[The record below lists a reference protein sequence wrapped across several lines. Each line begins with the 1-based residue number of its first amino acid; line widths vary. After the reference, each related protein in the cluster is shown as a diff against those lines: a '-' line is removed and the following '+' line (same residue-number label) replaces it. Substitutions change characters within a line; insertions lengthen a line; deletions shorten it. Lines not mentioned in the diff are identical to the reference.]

1 MIYTMYTSNN
11 NNYKDI
17 LSFMNYCVSCLKNS
31 DKTESILS
39 EILKIF
45 KADEAVFLSPNG
57 SYDGVNLAS
66 SFARCKDKSY
76 LLKYADCFWRYDPL
90 YYTQFCTT
98 SDNLVFKTDD
108 IIPYSQMVELDY
120 YKSFL
125 RPQNLL
131 SELIIRLYSGG
142 STFGAISLQRYQGHS
157 CFETKDV
164 LKASLLVPYLVN
176 IFEIADEI
184 ANINKERILL
194 EQWMEFHSE
203 GIILLDSEI
212 TPIYM
217 NLKARHFCQ
226 LLKGIY
232 EKSSFNVMNT
242 ETVLPRVIVQDCKKL
257 PLQNEAS
264 IPLSNHNN
272 RIVGIK
278 NKTRYYLQYFPVVLS
293 SAVQTVPYYVVLL
306 SELTRY
312 NRSTEEILTEQQK
325 LSQREED
332 IARYV
337 SLGLTNK
344 QIAEKLFIS
353 PYTVQ
358 NHLKNIFQ
366 KTGLDSRTKLA
377 NLMKYPNNLSF

>member
-1 MIYTMYTSNN
+1 MVYNMYTSNN
-11 NNYKDI
+11 NDYSDI
-17 LSFMNYCVSCLKNS
+17 LSFINYCISCLNNS

-57 SYDGVNLAS
+57 SYDGVNLAG
-66 SFARCKDKSY
+66 SFARCKDNSY

-125 RPQNLL
+125 KPQNLL

-142 STFGAISLQRYQGHS
+142 STFGAISLQRYQEHS

-176 IFEIADEI
+176 IFEIADGI

-194 EQWMEFHSE
+194 ERWMESHLG

-212 TPIYM
+212 RPIYI
-217 NLKARHFCQ
+217 NIKARHFCQ
-226 LLKGIY
+226 LLKGID
-232 EKSSFNVMNT
+232 EKSPFNVMNM
-242 ETVLPRVIVQDCKKL
+242 ETVLPRIIVQDCKKL
-257 PLQNEAS
+257 ALSNEAS
-264 IPLSNHNN
+264 IPLPSHNN

-278 NKTRYYLQYFPVVLS
+278 NKTRYYLQYFPVALS
-293 SAVQTVPYYVVLL
+293 SAEQTAPDFVVLL
-306 SELTRY
+306 SELTRD
-312 NRSTEEILTEQQK
+312 NRSAEEILTEQQK

-332 IARYV
+332 ISRYV

-377 NLMKYPNNLSF
+377 NIMKYPNNLSF

>member
-1 MIYTMYTSNN
+1 MIYTMYTSKDNDYN
-11 NNYKDI
+11 DI
-17 LSFMNYCVSCLKNS
+17 LSFINYCVSCLKNS

-45 KADEAVFLSPNG
+45 KADEAVFLSPNS
-57 SYDGVNLAS
+57 SYDGVNLAG
-66 SFARCKDKSY
+66 SFALCKDSSY
-76 LLKYADCFWRYDPL
+76 LDRYADCFWRHDPL
-90 YYTQFCTT
+90 YNMQFCST

-142 STFGAISLQRYQGHS
+142 STFGAISLQRYQEHS

-164 LKASLLVPYLVN
+164 LKASILVPYLVN
-176 IFEIADEI
+176 IFEIVEGI

-194 EQWMEFHSE
+194 EQWMESHSE
-203 GIILLDSEI
+203 GIILLDPEI
-212 TPIYM
+212 RPIYI

-226 LLKGIY
+226 LLKGID
-232 EKSSFNVMNT
+232 EKSSFNVMNI
-242 ETVLPRVIVQDCKKL
+242 ETGLPRIIVQDCKKL
-257 PLQNEAS
+257 ALPNEAS
-264 IPLSNHNN
+264 ISLPGQNN

-278 NKTRYYLQYFPVVLS
+278 NKTRYYLQYFPVTLS
-293 SAVQTVPYYVVLL
+293 PAVQTAPYFVVLL

-312 NRSTEEILTEQQK
+312 NRNTEEILTEQQK

-358 NHLKNIFQ
+358 NHLKNIFR

-377 NLMKYPNNLSF
+377 NLVKYPNNIPF